1 MGLKYK
7 KVFAIAILGL
17 LFALVAYSLAQDA
30 QTTATNANQTA
41 NNASIVNGTFYYNY
55 TNITTNITTNF
66 SLNISGQ
73 PAMDDFVSLVE
84 DGNLTLTQDTANH
97 TIKIK
102 ALGAAGSAIIA
113 SACNPANEALQ
124 NWNGTGWTCVNIAD
138 NDPYILLTSE
148 PNLNVN
154 SSVYWAGRTAPDS
167 SWGTSTPIITKITCS
182 GGVTCPMT
190 LDGSLSLTNITAS
203 GGLISTTS
211 LDDNIILNVTA
222 SGGLIVTYI

>member
-17 LFALVAYSLAQDA
+17 LFALVAYSVAQDA

-73 PAMDDFVSLVE
+73 PAMYDFASLVE

-102 ALGAAGSAIIA
+102 ALGAAGSA
-113 SACNPANEALQ
+113 
-124 NWNGTGWTCVNIAD
+124 
-138 NDPYILLTSE
+138 
-148 PNLNVN
+148 
-154 SSVYWAGRTAPDS
+154 
-167 SWGTSTPIITKITCS
+167 STPIITKITCS
-182 GGVTCPMT
+182 GGVTCPMS

-203 GGLISTTS
+203 GRLIATTS